1 MRRGVKKSL
10 DWRYGGGEV
19 ETGGGGIKRGVGG
32 EEQREKRVLN
42 TEKNDDLR

>member
-1 MRRGVKKSL
+1 MRRGVRKSL
-10 DWRYGGGEV
+10 DWRWGEV